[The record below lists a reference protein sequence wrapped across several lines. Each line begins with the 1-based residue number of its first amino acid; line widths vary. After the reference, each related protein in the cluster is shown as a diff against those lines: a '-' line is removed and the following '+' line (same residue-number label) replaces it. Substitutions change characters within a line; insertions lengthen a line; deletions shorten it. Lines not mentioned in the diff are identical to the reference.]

1 MNQSSQ
7 SRSGVPPASP
17 LVLIVVLN
25 WNNPEETQTAVDSA
39 TRMDYS
45 NFRLLIVDNGSED
58 DSLQRLRP
66 LVGERIELIESP
78 INTGYTGGC
87 NLGLER
93 ALAIGAKYAWLLNND
108 AVVEPTTLSSLVEL
122 AESDERIGLATPRI
136 AAFNEDRLTFTG
148 GVVSMKDR
156 IYQDT
161 NDSEEAAEWAMKYPD
176 SGLVIGTAM
185 LVRMELVRKIGMLD
199 QSFFA
204 YFEDTDYS
212 VRSSQAGFRNVVD
225 RASIVRHFDKNHT
238 KRPLE
243 IRPHYWYYMARNERR
258 LWRKHL
264 GFAGSLKLGWQSFNV
279 FLRHRN
285 GLDSK
290 SESSEAILA
299 GLWDGWLGRGG
310 PYRRG
315 ARMPVL
321 VASVVKLYSRRT
333 ALKPH
338 VNPVSDREVLSA

>member
-7 SRSGVPPASP
+7 SRTSVPHPSP
-17 LVLIVVLN
+17 LVLIVILN
-25 WNNPEETQTAVDSA
+25 WNNPEETQTAVTSA
-39 TRMDYS
+39 MRLDYP

-58 DSLQRLRP
+58 DSLRQLRP
-66 LVGERIELIESP
+66 LVSERIELIESP

-93 ALAIGAKYAWLLNND
+93 ALALGAKYAWLLNND
-108 AVVEPTTLSSLVEL
+108 AVVEPKTLSSLVNL
-122 AESDERIGLATPRI
+122 AESDDRIGLATPRI
-136 AAFNEDRLTFTG
+136 AALNDDHFTFTG
-148 GVVSMKDR
+148 GVVSIKDR
-156 IYQDT
+156 LYQDT
-161 NDSEEAAEWAMKYPD
+161 DDPEDAEEWAVKYPD
-176 SGLVIGTAM
+176 AGLVIGTAM
-185 LVRMELVRKIGMLD
+185 LVRMDLARKIGLLD

-212 VRSSQAGFRNVVD
+212 IRSSQAGFRNVVD
-225 RASIVRHFDKNHT
+225 RTSIVRHFDKNHT
-238 KRPLE
+238 KTPLE

-264 GFAGSLKLGWQSFNV
+264 GLAKSFRLSWQSFNI

-285 GLDSK
+285 GLDNK

-310 PYRRG
+310 PYRPG
-315 ARMPVL
+315 VRMPAL
-321 VASVVKLYSRRT
+321 AAAAVKLYSRRS
-333 ALKPH
+333 ALKPR
-338 VNPVSDREVLSA
+338 VNTVGGREALSA